1 MRFSGQI
8 RSPDKR
14 TIFLWPRT
22 MRMGGVALMAIFA
35 IAVAA
40 HAARGEFQAPLIV
53 YAVATFFVTIHGRA
67 GGSPE
72 RQAAA

>member
-1 MRFSGQI
+1 
-8 RSPDKR
+8 
-14 TIFLWPRT
+14 